1 MSKLNFNPDFAGE
14 NRRILTIDEVR
25 EMYSPPRTLGA
36 SEDVRLAM
44 DSALADGG
52 VYSLLQH
59 TLELGQG
66 VLPQFL
72 GYGVLQNIAQNG
84 LIRACIGTVSDD
96 MTRAWIELQREGE
109 DFDKEDTIITDIMAE
124 LDKLKLQRVLHEAV
138 ELAGYEGGAFVF
150 IDTGAEGEELEA
162 PLNKTAYS
170 AELAKGR
177 RLKFVAVDPVNV
189 FPAEYNAAN
198 PLRDDYY
205 KPSSWWVLGQKVH
218 SSRLLR
224 IVGNEVPVLL
234 KPAYN
239 FLGIPQAQILWDYV
253 IHFQECRAAEAR
265 LITKFSLLVFKTKLL
280 DDVLFSSGA
289 TTQLDARM
297 KYAQQ
302 NMSNDG
308 ILVVDMES
316 EDLVKL
322 ETPLGGVTDIVRQAL
337 EFLAAINRTPAV
349 KLLGIS
355 PSGFNATGES
365 DIRNYYDHVASMQEK
380 MLREQLKTILDCVQL
395 HLRGKIDDTITFIF
409 KPLGEE
415 DKSALISRQK
425 SKADT
430 IAVYLDRD
438 IISAEEARKTIADD
452 PESGF
457 TNIDPDDVPE
467 PKEGQEGG
475 GMPGMPQG
483 MPQQGGKAEG
493 QPQADEELG
502 EGLDLYV
509 TNRGNNGI
517 YIDAPLSKP
526 EGNDYFVTERGNSGL
541 FITEGTQPE
550 QDAEEAHEGYLVTE
564 RGSNDV
570 FLGEKEQPKPQN
582 NEEYVMTPRGSSDVF
597 VSKQK

>member
-1 MSKLNFNPDFAGE
+1 MGIKLSPLLKEAAQ
-14 NRRILTIDEVR
+14 NRSRVLTLDEVR
-25 EMYSPPRTLGA
+25 EMYQPPHTLGA

-44 DSALADGG
+44 DGALADGG

-66 VLPQFL
+66 ILPQFL

-84 LIRACIGTVSDD
+84 LIRACIGTVADD
-96 MTRAWIELQREGE
+96 MTRTWIELQREGE
-109 DFDKEDTIITDIMAE
+109 DFDKEDTTVSDIMAE
-124 LDKLKLQRVLHEAV
+124 LKKLKLQNVLHEAV
-138 ELAGYEGGAFVF
+138 ELAGYEGGAFIF
-150 IDTGAEGEELEA
+150 IDTGAEGEDLEK

-170 AELAKGR
+170 AELTKGC
-177 RLKFVAVDPVNV
+177 RLKFVSIDPVNV
-189 FPAEYNAAN
+189 FPAEYNSNN
-198 PLRDDYY
+198 PLKADYY
-205 KPSSWWVLGQKVH
+205 KPSFWWVLGQKIH

-253 IHFQECRAAEAR
+253 LHFQECRAAEAR

-297 KYAQQ
+297 KYAMQ

-308 ILVVDMES
+308 ILTVDMES

-322 ETPLGGVTDIVRQAL
+322 ETPLVGVTDIVRQAL

-365 DIRNYYDHVASMQEK
+365 DIRNYYDHIASMQEK
-380 MLREQLKTILDCVQL
+380 MLREQLQTILDCVQL
-395 HLRGKIDDTITFIF
+395 RLNGKIDKTITFVF

-430 IAVYLDRD
+430 VAVYLDRD
-438 IISAEEARKTIADD
+438 IISTEEARQIIADD

-457 TNIDPDDVPE
+457 TNIDPNDVPE
-467 PKEGQEGG
+467 PKDEQG
-475 GMPGMPQG
+475 GMMGGMQQQGG
-483 MPQQGGKAEG
+483 MPQQLQQE
-493 QPQADEELG
+493 QPQQTLPQKGNMQTDEASE
-502 EGLDLYV
+502 DDV
-509 TNRGNNGI
+509 
-517 YIDAPLSKP
+517 YI
-526 EGNDYFVTERGNSGL
+526 TERGNGGFYINESGQ
-541 FITEGTQPE
+541 EE
-550 QDAEEAHEGYLVTE
+550 AEEEYFYTKRGDNSVFVTE
-564 RGSNDV
+564 N
-570 FLGEKEQPKPQN
+570 EKPLENK
-582 NEEYVMTPRGSSDVF
+582 Y
-597 VSKQK
+597 